1 MSLNVNVELITE
13 LVTPSL
19 DQSRAFGFL
28 GPGPIAPHIA
38 HALGFVEALVSV
50 RPELAE
56 PGRSF
61 VDLGAGGGLPGLV
74 AALALPLSTWLYL
87 DVNVRRTGFLATCAE
102 NLSIADRVEIR
113 CERAELTGQNP
124 AYRERFDGLVAR
136 GFAGPPVT
144 AECGAPLLLPGG
156 LFIISEPP
164 DEVDRWPDDGISQ
177 VGLRQVSYLDDGHRF
192 FVATKIGETPSK
204 YPRRVGIPEKRPL
217 F

>member
-1 MSLNVNVELITE
+1 MTLNVNVELITE

-28 GPGPIAPHIA
+28 GPGPVAPHIA
-38 HALGFVEALVSV
+38 HAFGFVEALLFV
-50 RPELAE
+50 RPELSE

-74 AALALPLSTWLYL
+74 AAMALPFSSWLYL
-87 DVNVRRTGFLATCAE
+87 DVSVRRTGFLATCAE
-102 NLSIADRVEIR
+102 SLGIADRVEIR

-124 AYRERFDGLVAR
+124 HYRERFDGLVAR

-144 AECGAPLLLPGG
+144 AECGAPLLQSGG
-156 LFIISEPP
+156 LFVISEPP
-164 DEVDRWPDDGISQ
+164 DQLDRWPADEISQ
-177 VGLRQVSYLDDGHRF
+177 VGLRRVAILDDGHRF
-192 FVATKIGETPSK
+192 FVAEKTGATPMK